1 MDDNL
6 KEKIKHE
13 INRIDKLFS
22 AASPLIKLCNLRDP
36 DFIESSA
43 VALVLHSFYIGTG

>member
-1 MDDNL
+1 MPLKNPVDDDIN
-6 KEKIKHE
+6 
-13 INRIDKLFS
+13 NRIDKLFS